1 MLNELNMK
9 NKQYETY
16 FEEVT
21 DTQEYLK
28 HALIYHRKEALFTL
42 STTYPFIR
50 VESTDILELDYKI
63 RTYHNYSETL
73 YDPSDFIKL
82 LLDKDI
88 QRKAAIKKLIKR
100 LLAKECLYKV
110 YVAEKEG
117 GSTYEKNLIDA
128 DGVVYMLIKAQE
140 YEYPHSELLLKAFA
154 RTVNDYNAFM
164 GHQLSDYIE
173 SIVSCQAIKPMSE
186 LTVGVFA
193 PQTDKIK
200 FRFVSE
206 YILDKNNKVLLG
218 DEDNLEE
225 RLLGSRKVIKYMFYF
240 DISDGIIIK
249 ILTNLYPDVVVDE
262 LRTVITRLVDQ
273 AKIKFKAIKDYN
285 RVYITDN
292 MLWELVRY
300 CEGGIPNMKPVVEEL
315 MKVYKMDEDEQRI
328 FIDSFYYLHEFDYSC
343 DVSFFDKYEEIFK
356 EFGLE

>member
-16 FEEVT
+16 LDEV
-21 DTQEYLK
+21 DKVDYLK
-28 HALIYHRKEALFTL
+28 RAMLYNRKETL
-42 STTYPFIR
+42 NKISKENPFIR
-50 VESTDILELDYKI
+50 DEELDILDLGCKI
-63 RTYHNYSETL
+63 VSYNNSFDTL
-73 YDPSDFIKL
+73 YDPIGFIKL
-82 LLDKDI
+82 LLDKDVNNRKSI
-88 QRKAAIKKLIKR
+88 QRLIKK
-100 LLAKECLYKV
+100 LLAKECLYSV
-110 YVAEKEG
+110 YVADKKDAHTHLK
-117 GSTYEKNLIDA
+117 SLIDTE
-128 DGVVYMLIKAQE
+128 GVVYMLLKAQD
-140 YEYPHSELLLKAFA
+140 YEYPHSELLLRAFA
-154 RTVNDYNAFM
+154 RTVNAYRSFM
-164 GHQLSDYIE
+164 GLTLSEYI
-173 SIVSCQAIKPMSE
+173 SSVVTSQAIKPITE
-186 LTVGVFA
+186 LQVAIFA

-218 DEDNLEE
+218 DEDDLAE
-225 RLLGSRKVIKYMFYF
+225 RLVGSRKAVKYMFYF
-240 DISDGIIIK
+240 DISDDLIIN
-249 ILTNLYPDVVVDE
+249 ILTKLYPDILVDE
-262 LRTVITRLVDQ
+262 IRDLLSKLVDQ

-292 MLWELVRY
+292 MLWDLVRY

-343 DVSFFDKYEEIFK
+343 DISFFDKYEEIFK